1 MSSQVVSKVNTSNSN
16 AEFFAAIEN
25 LSPQEIADTMS
36 FYAKDGQPE
45 IALKIWNTMSSRH
58 ECIELIVAVHRLGMG
73 ALIVGMVNSSDG
85 ESIITKSEDSVSTEG
100 KLAVGSLMGTGICVD
115 SDPGKNA
122 VTVLD
127 AGKLYTVLN
136 CELKNK
142 MQLNDNNDR
151 YYSSREGNEVEED
164 E

>member
-25 LSPQEIADTMS
+25 LSPQEITDTIS

-45 IALKIWNTMSSRH
+45 IALKIYLTIMALS
-58 ECIELIVAVHRLGMG
+58 EELLIALHGQGIGRLICQ
-73 ALIVGMVNSSDG
+73 LLQSSDG
-85 ESIITKSEDSVSTEG
+85 RSRDIGKIARESEASVSAEG

-142 MQLNDNNDR
+142 
-151 YYSSREGNEVEED
+151 EEN
-164 E
+164 

>member
-1 MSSQVVSKVNTSNSN
+1 MSSYAINATND

-58 ECIELIVAVHRLGMG
+58 EKCIELIVAVHRLGMG

-85 ESIITKSEDSVSTEG
+85 ESIGKIARESEASVSAEG

-115 SDPGKNA
+115 FDTGKNA

-142 MQLNDNNDR
+142 
-151 YYSSREGNEVEED
+151 EEN
-164 E
+164 